1 MAYIADTDF
10 YAFSGISATDATV
23 SSDEVTLIIAR
34 AQKFI
39 EEYTGRVFQSD
50 SDGETTRYFSY
61 SDDVKGLTLFLDD
74 DLNTLGSDGVIAGTD
89 SIFDSDIVYE
99 PRSDK
104 PYYGITL
111 KSESPRV
118 WTNSTSD
125 GDYENAI
132 QITAQW
138 AYSSDVPKDV
148 EYACLLLT
156 RYFFNRSRLTD
167 VTADRPIVLESGA
180 VIQAADFPRDIL
192 AILDHYRRM
201 EIVS

>member
-23 SSDEVTLIIAR
+23 SFDEVTLIIER
-34 AQKFI
+34 SQKFI
-39 EEYTGRVFQSD
+39 EEYTGRVFDD
-50 SDGETTRYFSY
+50 SAGASTRYY
-61 SDDVKGLTLFLDD
+61 TYKDDVEDMTLFLDK
-74 DLNTLGSDGVIAGTD
+74 DLLELGTD
-89 SIFDSDIVYE
+89 SIVAGTDAIASTDVVFE
-99 PRSDK
+99 PRNDK

-111 KSESPRV
+111 KQEATQV
-118 WTNSTSD
+118 WTDATSD

-132 QITAQW
+132 QVHGIW
-138 AYSSDVPKDV
+138 SYSSDVPNDIK
-148 EYACLLLT
+148 YACLLMA
-156 RYFFNRSRLTD
+156 RYMFNRSRLTD

-192 AILDHYRRM
+192 AILDHYKRM